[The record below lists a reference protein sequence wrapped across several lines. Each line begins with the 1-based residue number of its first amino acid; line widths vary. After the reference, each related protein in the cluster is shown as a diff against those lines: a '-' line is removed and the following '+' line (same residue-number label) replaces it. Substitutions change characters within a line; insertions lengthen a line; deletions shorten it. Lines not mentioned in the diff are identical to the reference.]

1 MLRGKT
7 IAVGVT
13 GGIAAYKVVNVVS
26 ALKKLGATVRVV
38 MTKSATELVTPLTF
52 RYISE
57 NPVYVDMF
65 EEPRVWNVEHISLAD
80 AADLFLIA
88 PATANIIGK
97 IANGI
102 ADDMLSTTVMAA
114 QCPVLIFPAM
124 NMKMYANPIVQ
135 NNIQKLRDYGYRIV
149 EPNSGYQACGDV
161 GKGRLPEPNEIVEQV
176 IQEMTLKDFA
186 GKKVVVTA
194 GGTREAIDPVR
205 FLSNPSTGKMGFAIA
220 DAAHRRGAEVVLVSA
235 PTHLK
240 AVPGV
245 KVISIKNT
253 QEMFEAVIQE
263 VDTADVVVKA
273 AAVAD
278 YTPISV
284 ADQKL
289 KKQEENLVVEFKR
302 TQDILAELGRLK
314 KPGQLLI
321 GFAAETQNILENA
334 KSKLER
340 KKADMIVANNISIP
354 GAGFGVD
361 TNRVTLLTR
370 DGNEPLEMMSKNE
383 LAGVILDRVL
393 AKLEA

>member
-1 MLRGKT
+1 MLKGKT

-13 GGIAAYKVVNVVS
+13 GGIAVYKVVNVVS

-57 NPVYVDMF
+57 NPVYVEMF
-65 EEPRVWNVEHISLAD
+65 EEPKVWNVEHISLAD

-114 QCPVLIFPAM
+114 QCPVLVIPAM

-135 NNIQKLRDYGYRIV
+135 NNIQKLRDYGYRIM
-149 EPNSGYQACGDV
+149 EPNAGYQACGDI
-161 GKGRLPEPNEIVEQV
+161 GKGRLPEPNEIVERV
-176 IQEMTLKDFA
+176 IHEMTPKDFA
-186 GKKVVVTA
+186 GKKLVVTA

-220 DAAHRRGAEVVLVSA
+220 DAAHRRGAEVVLVTA

-240 AVPGV
+240 AAPGV
-245 KVISIKNT
+245 KVVPIENT
-253 QEMFEAVIQE
+253 QEMYETVMPE
-263 VDTADVVVKA
+263 VETADVVVKA

-278 YTPISV
+278 YTPVTV
-284 ADQKL
+284 ADQKM
-289 KKQEENLVVEFKR
+289 KKQEGNLVVEFKR

-321 GFAAETQNILENA
+321 GFAAETQNLLENA
-334 KSKLER
+334 QSKLER
-340 KKADMIVANNISIP
+340 KNADMIVANDISAP
-354 GAGFGVD
+354 GAGFGTD

-370 DGNEPLEMMSKNE
+370 DGNEPLEIMSKSE
-383 LAGVILDRVL
+383 LAEVILDRVL
-393 AKLEA
+393 AKLEG